1 MLNFQHPWSLSPTAS
16 AKSADAAC
24 NLVQGDEVQYSDDGV
39 SYFFTGIPNLSV

>member
-16 AKSADAAC
+16 AKNADAAC
-24 NLVQGDEVQYSDDGV
+24 NRVQGDGVQYSGGV